1 MSRWFDCPMCIG
13 YCEEEICPSSG
24 SPYCAWCGNEVTFE
38 EAPAALKKQM
48 HRAGLWC
55 EEIVVVLDDDGD
67 RLVAPA
73 FNSQE
78 VYDRYIEW
86 NSIRIDAAC
95 DQLTSLLN
103 DDSDHG
109 CQN

>member
-1 MSRWFDCPMCIG
+1 
-13 YCEEEICPSSG
+13 
-24 SPYCAWCGNEVTFE
+24 
-38 EAPAALKKQM
+38 M

-55 EEIVVVLDDDGD
+55 EEIVVVFDDDGD

-86 NSIRIDAAC
+86 NLIRIDAAC